1 MEIHKTEIDGVLFIE
16 PRVFEDQR
24 GFFMETYNHP
34 RYVEAGIPAAFVQD
48 NLSLSTRGTL
58 RGLHFQIN
66 NPQAKLVQVL
76 QGEVFDVAV
85 DLRAGSPSFG
95 RWTGALLSGANK
107 CQFFIPGGFAHGF
120 AVLSETALFA
130 YKCSDVYHPED
141 EGGLLWSDPQLAI
154 DWRVKSPVLSEK
166 DIAMPLLAD
175 LTTRQLPQV
184 KYTANTKEEAP

>member
-1 MEIHKTEIDGVLFIE
+1 MEIHKTEIDGVLIID
-16 PRVFEDQR
+16 PRVFRDRR
-24 GFFMETYNHP
+24 GFFMETYNHL
-34 RYVEAGIPAAFVQD
+34 RYVKAGIPAAFVQD

-58 RGLHFQIN
+58 RGLHYQIN
-66 NPQAKLVQVL
+66 TPQAKLVQVL

-95 RWTGALLSGANK
+95 RWTGALLSGANQR
-107 CQFFIPGGFAHGF
+107 QFFIPEGFAHGF

-154 DWRVKSPVLSEK
+154 DWRVKTPVLSEK
-166 DIAMPLLAD
+166 DTAMPLLGD
-175 LTTRQLPQV
+175 LAAGELPQV
-184 KYTANTKEEAP
+184 TYTADTEEEAP